1 MCDMVKL
8 SIISEKYIYTY
19 NVAFGIYRDNGL
31 VVIQSKS
38 LRTAEN
44 AAKENCYII
53 FLING
58 V

>member
-1 MCDMVKL
+1 MCDMVGL
-8 SIISEKYIYTY
+8 SIISEKNIYTY
-19 NVAFGIYRDNGL
+19 NVAFGIFRDNGL
-31 VVIQSKS
+31 VVIQLKS

-44 AAKENCYII
+44 AAKENRYIR